1 MICAVFLP
9 NAGGLNFRLLSKTC
23 ANAGLAFRQARF
35 FETSNFETQT
45 RKNGLQPAAD
55 LTGQPAAN
63 TAHKGFLQE
72 LFPAKIPLNMFA
84 RTAERTRCAAV
95 PHPRRYHFISSL
107 TF

>member
-1 MICAVFLP
+1 MRGIELP
-9 NAGGLNFRLLSKTC
+9 ILSKTC

-35 FETSNFETQT
+35 FETSNEE
-45 RKNGLQPAAD
+45 NGLQPAAD
-55 LTGQPAAN
+55 LPGQPAAN
-63 TAHKGFLQE
+63 TVHKGFLQE
-72 LFPAKIPLNMFA
+72 LFPAKIPLDMFA

>member
-1 MICAVFLP
+1 MRGIELP
-9 NAGGLNFRLLSKTC
+9 VLSKTC

-35 FETSNFETQT
+35 FETSNEEKRF
-45 RKNGLQPAAD
+45 AACGGD
-55 LTGQPAAN
+55 LPGQPAAN

-95 PHPRRYHFISSL
+95 PHPRRYHFVSSL
-107 TF
+107 AF

>member
-1 MICAVFLP
+1 M
-9 NAGGLNFRLLSKTC
+9 RDLLF
-23 ANAGLAFRQARF
+23 GRLAFLRPQTLRP
-35 FETSNFETQT
+35 QT